1 MSNFMITDPL
11 VGAPQPVTA
20 TATYGTG
27 STANPPIPFPLG
39 ISVKAVDRQ
48 TGSGNIGAG
57 VFVYCRG
64 ASASAVSS
72 IGQFVHIW
80 NGSAVL
86 LAHANSASMFPI
98 GVAAGVLSATNVYGW
113 VQVAGNC
120 DYARGT
126 NSSIAAG
133 VKLYVAAGTAGYLV
147 TNAAGGEQVNGV
159 VAPVS
164 YTSSQSQS
172 LTVQLNY
179 PRILGVSAGL

>member
-1 MSNFMITDPL
+1 MAANFKIADPL
-11 VGAPQPVTA
+11 IGAPLPVSE

-39 ISVKAVDRQ
+39 ISVRAVDAN
-48 TGSGNIGAG
+48 TGSANIGAG
-57 VFVYCRG
+57 VFVYARG
-64 ASASAVSS
+64 SNVAS
-72 IGQFVHIW
+72 IGQFVQLQG
-80 NGSAVL
+80 NSAVL
-86 LAHANSASMFPI
+86 AGTVNSASKFPI

-113 VQVAGNC
+113 VQVAGMC

-126 NSSIAAG
+126 DSSIAAG
-133 VKLYVAAGTAGYLV
+133 KPLYLAAGTAGYLV
-147 TNAAGGEQVNGV
+147 TNVVNGNQVLGV

-179 PRILGVSAGL
+179 PKLPGLTASL